1 MTASEPRKM
10 LVEDKILDIIP
21 VSRSTLWRME
31 RAGKFPKATYISAN
45 RRVWFEDQIIEWQNT
60 VDEFQPGRRRG
71 RSRAAAPAPLPLHDE
86 NKSASD
92 V

>member
-31 RAGKFPKATYISAN
+31 RSGKFPRATYISAN

-60 VDEFQPGRRRG
+60 VDEFQPNRSRGKRRR
-71 RSRAAAPAPLPLHDE
+71 PITPKNDH
-86 NKSASD
+86 SAD
-92 V
+92 KPE